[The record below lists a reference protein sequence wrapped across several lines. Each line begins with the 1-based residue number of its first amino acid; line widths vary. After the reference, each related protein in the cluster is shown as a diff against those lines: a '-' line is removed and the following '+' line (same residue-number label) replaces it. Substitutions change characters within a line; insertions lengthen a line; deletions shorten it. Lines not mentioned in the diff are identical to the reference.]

1 MPRPPTQ
8 FPESVAAVDLGSN
21 SFHMVVAR
29 TEDGAPIIVDRLREM
44 VQLAAGLDEKRNLG
58 RRARDRA
65 LACLERF
72 GQRVRHMPADC
83 VRAVGTNTLRQAH
96 NAPDFLVEAESAL
109 GQSIE
114 TISGMEEAR
123 LVYLGVSQS
132 MPDLAGRR
140 LVIDIGGGST
150 ELIVGSTAEPVLM
163 ESLCMGCVSMSRT
176 RFRDGSI
183 SPKRWDRAVLAA
195 RQELE
200 PIRSSFRKLGW
211 EQAIGASGTIRAVE
225 GILCE
230 ADPERNGIT
239 PKSLKRL
246 RDAILAVEHVDE
258 LELAGLS
265 AARRAVFPGG
275 VAILY
280 AIFQS
285 LSIER
290 MQHAPGALRE
300 GLLHDLIG
308 RIGEADVRS
317 VSVGALGDRY
327 HVDWQQAGRVE
338 CTALMLLGQV
348 ERAWRLTSR
357 QSRQLLSWA
366 AQLHEIGLDVAH
378 AHYHKHGEY
387 ILGQSDLLGFSR
399 DEQAMLA
406 TLVRTH
412 RRKIP
417 VAIFKTVPRGR
428 RKEIERLTLLL
439 RLAVVLHRGRTPEE
453 PLDARIEAAKKAVRL
468 ALPQGWLAEHA
479 LTRAD
484 LESEAEYLAALG
496 FELEF
501 A

>member
-1 MPRPPTQ
+1 VQ
-8 FPESVAAVDLGSN
+8 FPENAAAVDLGSN

-29 TEDGAPIIVDRLREM
+29 TEDGAPVVVDRLREM
-44 VQLAAGLDEKRNLG
+44 VQLAAGLDEQRNLD
-58 RRARDRA
+58 RRAWDRG

-72 GQRVRHMPADC
+72 GQRVRHMSRES
-83 VRAVGTNTLRQAH
+83 VRAVGTNTLRIAR
-96 NAPDFLVEAESAL
+96 NAPEFLVEAESAL
-109 GQSIE
+109 GHPIE

-123 LVYLGVSQS
+123 LVYLGVNRS
-132 MPDLAGRR
+132 MPDVGGQR

-150 ELIVGSTAEPVLM
+150 ELVIGSTSEPVLM
-163 ESLCMGCVSMSRT
+163 ESLYMGCVSMSRN

-183 SPKRWDRAVLAA
+183 SVKRWDRAVLAA

-211 EQAIGASGTIRAVE
+211 EQAVGASGTIRAVE
-225 GILCE
+225 NIVRVAELGR
-230 ADPERNGIT
+230 DGIT
-239 PKSLKRL
+239 MKSLKRL
-246 RDAILAVEHVDE
+246 RDEILAVEHVDE
-258 LELAGLS
+258 LELEGLS
-265 AARRAVFPGG
+265 SDRRAVFPGG

-280 AIFQS
+280 AIFHS
-285 LSIER
+285 LGIDR
-290 MQHAPGALRE
+290 MRHAAGALRE

-308 RIGEADVRS
+308 RHGEEDVRA
-317 VSVGALGDRY
+317 VSVASLGDRY

-348 ERAWRLTSR
+348 EQDWRLTSR
-357 QSRQLLSWA
+357 DSRQLLSWA
-366 AQLHEIGLDVAH
+366 ARLHEIGLDVAH

-417 VAIFKTVPRGR
+417 VSIFKSVPRGR
-428 RKEIERLTLLL
+428 RKEAERLAALL
-439 RLAVVLHRGRTPEE
+439 RLAVVLHRSRTPEE
-453 PLDARIEAAKKAVRL
+453 KLDPKLEVGKKSLRL
-468 ALPQGWLAEHA
+468 KLPADWLTEHA

-484 LESEAEYLAALG
+484 LETEAEHLTALG
-496 FELEF
+496 FELRF
-501 A
+501 D